1 VSALSTNNSNSLL
14 DATTPNFRVNG
25 INGFS
30 TSFNLGS
37 SSIGSS
43 QYSRFSDLKQRP
55 LIETLSK
62 TQHTPNQNK
71 ENTFPTPHSLFAS
84 RTNNTPL
91 ADISTAIANQ
101 HGQTHQSSTHNSC
114 SSKSALNTKKSKPRP
129 QVKHLQVNLANK
141 FSSTNTNPIEI
152 PHPVESPLDPPYPDD
167 PRAKSKRKQTLLLT
181 PEVPLTQH
189 ESSDS
194 SDHESFNE
202 ESEEYSSDEDG
213 PEEHIGVNCNT
224 PQGLYFNIL
233 LSFIQLHIKYPQYIL
248 NYIMRDNKIN
258 YIFQCLR
265 LLRHW

>member
-1 VSALSTNNSNSLL
+1 MEEYIDRSKTATARARLVRKKILQHKRRFRLLKENPNNAYVSALSTNNSNSLL

-91 ADISTAIANQ
+91 ADISTAVANQ
-101 HGQTHQSSTHNSC
+101 LATTHQSSTHNSS
-114 SSKSALNTKKSKPRP
+114 SSKSALNPKK
-129 QVKHLQVNLANK
+129 
-141 FSSTNTNPIEI
+141 
-152 PHPVESPLDPPYPDD
+152 
-167 PRAKSKRKQTLLLT
+167 KQTKS
-181 PEVPLTQH
+181 P
-189 ESSDS
+189 
-194 SDHESFNE
+194 N
-202 ESEEYSSDEDG
+202 
-213 PEEHIGVNCNT
+213 
-224 PQGLYFNIL
+224 
-233 LSFIQLHIKYPQYIL
+233 
-248 NYIMRDNKIN
+248 
-258 YIFQCLR
+258 
-265 LLRHW
+265 